1 MEYCSLIQNS
11 YPNLI
16 NKSTNPTQS
25 MQRKTEAITNPTV
38 KPMRF
43 WSNGNISRTAF
54 NRIVELKSE
63 DRAKEASSMLS
74 EWLLD

>member
-1 MEYCSLIQNS
+1 MEYCTFSQDTYTKLITQ
-11 YPNLI
+11 
-16 NKSTNPTQS
+16 STNPTQS

-63 DRAKEASSMLS
+63 DRTKEASSMLS
-74 EWLLD
+74 EWLLN